1 MNSVP
6 VRNASVNLYKYV
18 EAGEKGDAVE
28 PRVQGRKGEDM
39 TPSVHGI
46 HHVTCI
52 AGDAQENLDFY
63 VGLLGMRLVKKSV
76 NQDDPGTYHLFYA
89 DRVGN
94 PGTDLTFF
102 PWPRMEPGRLGIGL
116 TIEVS
121 FAIAPGSLDYWQERL
136 QQYSVEFGIPEIRFG
151 ETTLAFKDVHGL
163 QLALVETS
171 DERQFVPW
179 ENSPVPAEHQLQGM
193 HSVRLWERKLD
204 HTAKI
209 LTQRMG
215 FALLGAEDGWH
226 RYGVAGGGSGKLIEI
241 KELPEEHSGQWGTG
255 AVHHVA
261 WRVKDSDEQMSLREG
276 IAKAGLRPSPQ
287 IDRFWFKSVYY
298 KEPGGVLFELAT
310 DGPGFDRD
318 EDMEHL
324 GEQLILPPWLEA
336 QRKEI
341 EAGLPPLEMP
351 RIEEID
357 NGKTHAQQDPDVSTP
372 SARLV
377 GETGNSLD
385 EAREWLIDEAA
396 RESFPASDPPCWTL
410 GREPPPDDPT

>member
-1 MNSVP
+1 MGIKV
-6 VRNASVNLYKYV
+6 
-18 EAGEKGDAVE
+18 GTKG
-28 PRVQGRKGEDM
+28 KNM
-39 TPSVHGI
+39 TASVHGI

-63 VGLLGMRLVKKSV
+63 VGLLGMRLVKRSV
-76 NQDDPGTYHLFYA
+76 NQDDPGTYHLFFA

-102 PWPRMEPGRLGIGL
+102 PWPQMEPGRLGIGL
-116 TIEVS
+116 TVEVS
-121 FAIAPGSLDYWQERL
+121 FAVPPDSLDYWRERL
-136 QQYSVEFGIPEIRFG
+136 QQYSVEHDAPETRFG

-179 ENSPVPAEHQLQGM
+179 EDSPVSPEHQLRGM

-204 HTAKI
+204 HTEKI

-215 FALLGAEDGWH
+215 FVLLGAEDGWH
-226 RYGVAGGGSGKLIEI
+226 RYGVDGGGSGKLIEI
-241 KELPEEHSGQWGTG
+241 KELPEERRGQGGTG
-255 AVHHVA
+255 SVHHVA
-261 WRVKDSDEQMSLREG
+261 WRVKDSEEQMALREG
-276 IAKAGLRPSPQ
+276 IANAGLRPTPQ

-324 GEQLILPPWLEA
+324 GEQLILPPWLET

-341 EAGLPPLEMP
+341 EDALPQLEMP
-351 RIEEID
+351 RTGAID
-357 NGKTHAQQDPDVSTP
+357 KGKNDAQQDPDVSPP
-372 SARLV
+372 SASTL
-377 GETGNSLD
+377 GETSRSLD
-385 EAREWLIDEAA
+385 ESREWLIDEAA

-410 GREPPPDDPT
+410 GREPPAHDPR

>member
-1 MNSVP
+1 M
-6 VRNASVNLYKYV
+6 A
-18 EAGEKGDAVE
+18 
-28 PRVQGRKGEDM
+28 
-39 TPSVHGI
+39 PSVHGI

-52 AGDAQENLDFY
+52 AGNAQENLDFY
-63 VGLLGMRLVKKSV
+63 VALLGMRLVKRSV
-76 NQDDPGTYHLFYA
+76 NQDDPGTYHLFFA

-102 PWPRMEPGRLGIGL
+102 PWPQMEPSRLGIGL
-116 TIEVS
+116 TVEVS
-121 FAIAPGSLDYWQERL
+121 FAIAPGSLAYWQDRL
-136 QQYSVEFGIPEIRFG
+136 QRSIVEHSTPETRFG

-179 ENSPVPAEHQLQGM
+179 EHSPVSPEHQLRGM

-204 HTAKI
+204 HTEKI

-215 FALLGAEDGWH
+215 FVLLGEEDGWH
-226 RYGVAGGGSGKLIEI
+226 RYGVEGGGSGKLIEI
-241 KELPEEHSGQWGTG
+241 KELPEERRGQWGTG

-276 IAKAGLRPSPQ
+276 IANAGLRPTPQ

-318 EDMEHL
+318 EDLEHL

-341 EAGLPPLEMP
+341 EAALPPLEMP
-351 RIEEID
+351 RIGVID
-357 NGKTHAQQDPDVSTP
+357 NARDHAQQDPDVSPP
-372 SARLV
+372 SAKLMD
-377 GETGNSLD
+377 ETSSSLD
-385 EAREWLIDEAA
+385 ESLEWLIDEAA

-410 GREPPPDDPT
+410 GREPPAHDPSLRQINKDDNDMVATD